1 LAKDPRE
8 RFQNCAELSSSLSS
22 ISGSV
27 DEAMRLAASSKPPL
41 PSQLIS
47 DTEAQEI
54 IGRAAAL
61 QAATGIQP
69 RPDPVIGTRDP
80 TRYVSETSG
89 HRLTNVRDAA
99 VEAGIAPK
107 YVDHVLIE
115 HGLTPSHGAPGGS
128 PGIVERHKAANPF
141 VGNPTHLQFEVV
153 VDGEMPQSDFDLL
166 VDTIRE
172 CAGEAG
178 QLAAVGRSF
187 SWQSNP
193 AKGNMHVSVLP
204 RGGKTTIRVSEG
216 MRPLATALF
225 GGLVGGVSAGTIPIW
240 LGIGIAV
247 HSAIFTL
254 AMWTATVSLSYGGA
268 RGLFGRAAEKREGA
282 LRDLAEMLALQ
293 ARESIAAASSKLP
306 PPDSTRRG
314 E

>member
-1 LAKDPRE
+1 
-8 RFQNCAELSSSLSS
+8 
-22 ISGSV
+22 
-27 DEAMRLAASSKPPL
+27 
-41 PSQLIS
+41 LIS

-115 HGLTPSHGAPGGS
+115 HGLTPLHGAPGGS

-193 AKGNMHVSVLP
+193 VKGNLHVTVLP
-204 RGGKTTIRVSEG
+204 RAGKTTIRVSES
-216 MRPLATALF
+216 MRAVVTALF
-225 GGLVGGVSAGTIPIW
+225 GLSGVVSLITAPIW
-240 LGIGIAV
+240 LGIGLGVV
-247 HSAIFTL
+247 HSGVFTI
-254 AMWTATVSLSYGGA
+254 AMWTATASLAYSSA
-268 RGLFGRAAEKREGA
+268 RSLFGRSSRKREEV
-282 LRDLAEMLALQ
+282 LRELAETLALE
-293 ARESIAAASSKLP
+293 ARESIAAANP
-306 PPDSTRRG
+306 QIAPPDSRPGR
-314 E
+314 